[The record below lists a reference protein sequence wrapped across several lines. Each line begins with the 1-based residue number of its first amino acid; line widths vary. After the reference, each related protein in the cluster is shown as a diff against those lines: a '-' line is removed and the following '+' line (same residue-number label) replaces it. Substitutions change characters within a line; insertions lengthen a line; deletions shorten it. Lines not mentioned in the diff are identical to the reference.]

1 MSVETEII
9 EIRQKYKQALRD
21 FTVINNDNKALL
33 LMIFVLVE
41 GLEYYK
47 EGTAS
52 IIDTDMA
59 IERLNDF
66 QILWKDS
73 GRQGTYRT
81 GVQN

>member
-73 GRQGTYRT
+73 GRKGTYIT
-81 GVQN
+81 KI